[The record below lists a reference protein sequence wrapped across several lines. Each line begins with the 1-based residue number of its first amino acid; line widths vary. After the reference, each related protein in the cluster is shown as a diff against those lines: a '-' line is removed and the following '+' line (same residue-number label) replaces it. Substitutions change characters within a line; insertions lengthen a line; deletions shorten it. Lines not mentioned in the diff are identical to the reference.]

1 MCTLRRE
8 GKGRGG
14 TGTGCHLAF
23 FLSPSPSAPPLA
35 SPEQREI
42 NEIHQISFFL
52 VEIRFPRSACIE
64 VALRVD

>member
-1 MCTLRRE
+1 MSL
-8 GKGRGG
+8 G
-14 TGTGCHLAF
+14 F
-23 FLSPSPSAPPLA
+23 FPLPLPLCPPLA
-35 SPEQREI
+35 SPERREI

>member
-1 MCTLRRE
+1 MSL
-8 GKGRGG
+8 G
-14 TGTGCHLAF
+14 F
-23 FLSPSPSAPPLA
+23 FPLPLPLCPPPLA
-35 SPEQREI
+35 SPERREI